1 MPESVPDLLRRADEA
16 LSGAIDSAASDTE
29 AALDDMLAAR
39 LLIATARLSADG
51 AAAAPTDG
59 AMTDTT
65 SPPETTNEFDAVTGL
80 LDYPMYIV
88 TTAADGECAG
98 CLVGFAG
105 QTSIDPPRFLVG
117 LSDKNHTFRVAVRA
131 DRLVVHLLD
140 AQSRPLA
147 ELFGAT
153 TADDTDKFAHCR
165 WQSGP
170 DGIPV
175 LGDAAAWFSGPV
187 IDRVRTGDH
196 VGFLLDV
203 DTAEVRRAPER
214 LLLLSDVSDLDPG
227 HDA

>member
-1 MPESVPDLLRRADEA
+1 MPTSIPDLLRRADEA
-16 LSGAIDSAASDTE
+16 LSAAIDTADFDTE

-51 AAAAPTDG
+51 AAAAPVTHEAAPDNPATDS
-59 AMTDTT
+59 TDK
-65 SPPETTNEFDAVTGL
+65 FDAVTGL

-117 LSDKNHTFRVAVRA
+117 LSDKNHTFRVAARA
-131 DRLVVHLLD
+131 NRLVVHLLD
-140 AQSRPLA
+140 AQSRSLA

-153 TADDTDKFAHCR
+153 TADDTDKFARCR

-170 DGIPV
+170 AGIPV
-175 LGDAAAWFSGPV
+175 LDDAAAWFSGLV